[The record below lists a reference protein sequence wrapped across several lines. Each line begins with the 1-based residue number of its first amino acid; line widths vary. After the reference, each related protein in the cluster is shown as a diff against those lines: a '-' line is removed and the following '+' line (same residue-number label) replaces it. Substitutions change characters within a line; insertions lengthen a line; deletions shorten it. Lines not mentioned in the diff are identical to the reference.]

1 MPAYRTLEVGEKI
14 IPGDEA
20 FIFINGI
27 YSQKLKRA
35 WSVLSRRDI
44 DSIGD
49 VAIGVVDAETVPIRR
64 KICDESHEALI
75 DQTIKTL
82 IGQRLIAKK
91 KSGYSELTSQLQKI
105 LADNHFSVLMTATRL
120 ADLWQREHKPNVYDL
135 LNLNRYADDTSWKLL
150 RYDLEVESSLCGH
163 SKTEMLWTMTFDE
176 AADCASPGP
185 ERLIAIIES
194 YRKLAELVK

>member
-27 YSQKLKRA
+27 YSLKRA
-35 WSVLSRRDI
+35 WSVLSQRDI

-49 VAIGVVDAETVPIRR
+49 IDIGVVDAETVPIRR
-64 KICDESHEALI
+64 RICDESHEALI

-82 IGQRLIAKK
+82 IKQRLIAKK
-91 KSGYSELTSQLQKI
+91 KSGYSKLTSQLQKI

-120 ADLWQREHKPNVYDL
+120 AELWQREHKPNVYDL
-135 LNLNRYADDTSWKLL
+135 LKLRRYADDTSWKLL

-163 SKTEMLWTMTFDE
+163 SKTEMLWTKSLDE

>member
-27 YSQKLKRA
+27 YSLKRA
-35 WSVLSRRDI
+35 WSVLSQRDI
-44 DSIGD
+44 DSIGNVD
-49 VAIGVVDAETVPIRR
+49 IGVVDAETVPIRR
-64 KICDESHEALI
+64 RICDESHEALI
-75 DQTIKTL
+75 EQTIKTL
-82 IGQRLIAKK
+82 IWARLIAKK

-135 LNLNRYADDTSWKLL
+135 LKLRRYADENSKWKLL
-150 RYDLEVESSLCGH
+150 RYDLEVESGLCGH
-163 SKTEMLWTMTFDE
+163 PKTEMLWTKTFDE
-176 AADCASPGP
+176 AVNRTDDSPK
-185 ERLIAIIES
+185 RLIAVIES